1 MSLFFCASQMSKTT
15 AAEQAIRERI
25 QAQGRITFAEFMR
38 TALYHPVDGYYTSEK
53 PFGAAGDYY
62 TSPAAHP
69 AFGALL
75 AVQLYGMWRAMGKP
89 PDFTVVEMGAGNGM
103 LADDILA
110 CAARL
115 PDGFTDSARYIAI
128 DRYAPAAGNSAIE
141 WLRSTDLPLRGVV
154 GCFISNEF
162 VDAFPVHRFRI
173 VDGEPQEIYVALDP
187 AGEFTEVAD
196 SPSTPLLSE
205 RIQELD
211 FSLADGHCGEVNLH
225 INAWLNEVSRA
236 LVRGFVMTI
245 DYGYEATE
253 LYSERRKFGTLQT
266 YYRHTDGSSPYQRIG
281 RQDMTAHADFSL
293 LQSAGQSV
301 GLDTLAYMT
310 QAELLHTLGI
320 GDMARRL
327 RTAPIAHHDRAA
339 NMAGLRELANPDGL
353 GNFKALIQQKE
364 TGVAAYA
371 ELAADKSMLEGLS
384 PPLLSDRHM
393 PLMQGRYPHT
403 TWETPALWGISDE
416 VTGSSTHPS

>member
-75 AVQLYGMWRAMGKP
+75 AVQLFGMWRAMGKP

-103 LADDILA
+103 LANDILA
-110 CAARL
+110 CAAQL
-115 PDGFTDSARYIAI
+115 PDGFADSARYIAI
-128 DRYAPAAGNSAIE
+128 DRYAPAAGSSAAE
-141 WLRSTDLPLRGVV
+141 WLRSTNLPLRGIV

-162 VDAFPVHRFRI
+162 VDAFPVHRFRM
-173 VDGEPQEIYVALDP
+173 VDGEPQEIYVALDHS
-187 AGEFTEVAD
+187 GEFVETVD
-196 SPSTPLLSE
+196 KPSTPLLSE
-205 RIQELD
+205 RIRELG

-225 INAWLNEVSRA
+225 INAWLNELTRA
-236 LVRGFVMTI
+236 LARGFVITI
-245 DYGYEATE
+245 DYGYEAAE

-266 YYRHTDGSSPYQRIG
+266 YYRHTDGSSPYRRIG
-281 RQDMTAHADFSL
+281 RQDMTAHVDFSL

-301 GLDTLAYMT
+301 GLDTLTYMT
-310 QAELLHTLGI
+310 QAELLGALGI
-320 GDMARRL
+320 DGMAQRL
-327 RTAPIAHHDRAA
+327 RTASIAHHDRAA
-339 NMAGLRELANPDGL
+339 NMAGLRELVKPDGL
-353 GNFKALIQQKE
+353 GNFKALIQQKGTDVTAYDE
-364 TGVAAYA
+364 LVA
-371 ELAADKSMLEGLS
+371 DNSMLKTLS
-384 PPLLSDRHM
+384 LPLLSDRHM

-403 TWETPALWGISDE
+403 TWETPTLWG
-416 VTGSSTHPS
+416 V